1 MTWDPSQELAV
12 VGEMWDIY
20 NFIICYLLL
29 ALSIAKGSWFCFV
42 VLSFFLILNMNSSLF
57 ILLI

>member
-42 VLSFFLILNMNSSLF
+42 VLSFF
-57 ILLI
+57 